1 MNFFEGGF
9 GMFLKFLFLTSSKCR
24 NCRKKKHM
32 LVGLRK
38 RRRGEY
44 RSRRRDF
51 DLVRDSQRN
60 NRGRRDSVR
69 IDRSYSTTKI
79 ATHCFLLIP
88 PARDLLGLA
97 VRKQGLFVTCSRADR
112 PIRGNPFS
120 FGKQQLQWNLGSRE
134 IMWFI
139 KFICSH
145 FVSQCI
151 S

>member
-51 DLVRDSQRN
+51 DLVRDSQSN
-60 NRGRRDSVR
+60 NRRRGSVR

-97 VRKQGLFVTCSRADR
+97 VRKQGLFVTCSRAAR